1 MHFTHQNPPAFTS
14 VAFTSTYP
22 ITLVSRA
29 ARQINCLSQP
39 RITHRFK
46 RCIQKWWGV
55 SDADGHCESNALL
68 CLLVLIYWLITKH
81 SSVPKWGRK
90 MWPSERR
97 RKKWF
102 RNMLF
107 ILCMH
112 ASLYHKLIPLPFSH
126 LQHPICR
133 NEYGEMI
140 KKPYLT
146 HYSHEIWV
154 QTSMW

>member
-68 CLLVLIYWLITKH
+68 CLLVLIYWLISKH
-81 SSVPKWGRK
+81 SAVPKWGRK

-97 RKKWF
+97 RKK
-102 RNMLF
+102 NDLETCYLF
-107 ILCMH
+107 YACMH
-112 ASLYHKLIPLPFSH
+112 RSTINWYPSPFPIYSILFVGTNMVKWLKSH
-126 LQHPICR
+126 I
-133 NEYGEMI
+133 
-140 KKPYLT
+140 
-146 HYSHEIWV
+146 
-154 QTSMW
+154 